1 MRLTKR
7 AKRRALV
14 VALILV
20 LGVCGVSVWRVLRI
34 AQIQRLSADARAE
47 GMRGYHDGDYETAL
61 ARLGYYL
68 RRKGRDLEALL
79 AFAESRSKLPEP
91 NSTHL
96 IEAARLYSAALRL
109 DLQNHEALK
118 HLMELYRRLGLP
130 AESMEIAD
138 RILALDSDDIEAL
151 VIKGA
156 GLFLGSELDE
166 ALEYARKLIELEP
179 GNIRWRASLREIRR
193 AQGAAAD
200 ELISLCDSWLN
211 GYEGDGR
218 FHLLKAQ
225 TLVSLGRSEEA
236 RQEATVAAE
245 LGADSLEVLEAMIH
259 LLDRLELRE
268 EADKVL
274 STAKPRFGGTE
285 AVIEVTVHRLW
296 QAQRTE
302 EAITELNEAE
312 EKLGALSSRLLRW
325 KALLLLYS
333 GRGEEAEGALASL
346 LELVRKKDPEKRSA
360 DRAWAE
366 ALRARIRFGG
376 TDWLQT
382 LRTYQRALALQPQD
396 AFLHYLVGEAY
407 RAAGEHELAAASFE
421 SASKCDPHWMVPQ
434 LASAKSLLMLG
445 RATETL
451 SKVVKLLRRYPDA
464 GFEAYLLLAR
474 AWFVEDPTLND
485 FGLENEE
492 TGRPVDL
499 VELLEALY
507 QRFGQEPTVAP
518 LLVDAYLAND
528 QPEAASELIE
538 EALALQEPDPRLL
551 VLLARAS
558 ELGGLGL
565 EQRLISKA
573 RKVAGLTLDIAEAQG
588 RLLHREGHTE
598 EGLSLIEQALASSAG
613 SADMASHA
621 SRLRAAYLVWTE
633 DPRAGAALGELL
645 GAESTSAAAANFV
658 LSQPTAWRDPELIS
672 RGIDRLEAAIGE
684 QSPRVLLARAT
695 FLLKFESQDAAK
707 LAQAIGLVGHALKQI
722 PDSLAAL
729 RLMSKLLLA
738 GDQPDLDQA
747 VKYLRRAIE
756 RYPQQMD
763 LYLRL
768 IALLQQQG
776 DFDVAERYL
785 RRLREHPDLDPRL
798 RRAEV
803 RLLKAQGNFDTAAV
817 RLGELVDA
825 SSAESEQLVLATLQ
839 ERAGNYAEAERI
851 YQRLLSAPDHSDT
864 VVTIAA
870 EFYAN
875 TGRFNEGLSL
885 FGLLEPDSNPA
896 MRAMRLGVFHQMHGD
911 LNEAGKWL
919 REAVRMAPDN
929 AEAWLQLAKYCLA
942 IGNYEEAREAALSGR
957 NVDRTNPKLRALLA
971 VASLNLTGQARHEA
985 LDVFRELEWEEE
997 PWLATVTFYDR
1008 VVDDE
1013 GTFAPTARDVADV
1026 RELVHEHP
1034 QFLPA
1039 WRLAVTMHAEAR
1051 RIDEAVQLAKQAMT
1065 RLPTQAEPA
1074 EWATRLL
1081 IQAGQLAEALE
1092 IAQTWRRR
1100 SLEKPIVV
1108 DTVIASLQLDLG
1120 RPRSAVEQLAPH
1132 VKRIW
1137 YERDRFPGRVT
1148 VWLRALLF
1156 DRQLDRAASLIQPLA
1171 AEAERWRDVWLALAR
1186 AASPDI
1192 AYEALL
1198 ILEPALLQRPE
1209 DMLVLATEWADLAQR
1224 TAEPS
1229 HYDRAEELVREVERD
1244 NTFGVRALLLRGS
1257 MAVSRG
1263 ELDVAE
1269 QHYRRA
1275 LEGDPDNSV
1284 ALNNLAYVLIEL
1296 RQGYDEAHALSA
1308 RAINLAPNNPDLLD
1322 THAQA
1327 LAGLDRLDEAERTA
1341 RLALAQR
1348 SDDPALL
1355 MTLTRILMAQSRL
1368 DEAEAEMT
1376 EVQRILTALPRADNR
1391 VVAEAEALR
1400 QRIDDLRAQAV
1411 P

>member
-1 MRLTKR
+1 M
-7 AKRRALV
+7 
-14 VALILV
+14 
-20 LGVCGVSVWRVLRI
+20 
-34 AQIQRLSADARAE
+34 
-47 GMRGYHDGDYETAL
+47 
-61 ARLGYYL
+61 
-68 RRKGRDLEALL
+68 
-79 AFAESRSKLPEP
+79 
-91 NSTHL
+91 
-96 IEAARLYSAALRL
+96 
-109 DLQNHEALK
+109 
-118 HLMELYRRLGLP
+118 
-130 AESMEIAD
+130 
-138 RILALDSDDIEAL
+138 
-151 VIKGA
+151 
-156 GLFLGSELDE
+156 
-166 ALEYARKLIELEP
+166 
-179 GNIRWRASLREIRR
+179 
-193 AQGAAAD
+193 
-200 ELISLCDSWLN
+200 
-211 GYEGDGR
+211 
-218 FHLLKAQ
+218 
-225 TLVSLGRSEEA
+225 
-236 RQEATVAAE
+236 
-245 LGADSLEVLEAMIH
+245 
-259 LLDRLELRE
+259 
-268 EADKVL
+268 
-274 STAKPRFGGTE
+274 
-285 AVIEVTVHRLW
+285 
-296 QAQRTE
+296 
-302 EAITELNEAE
+302 
-312 EKLGALSSRLLRW
+312 
-325 KALLLLYS
+325 
-333 GRGEEAEGALASL
+333 
-346 LELVRKKDPEKRSA
+346 
-360 DRAWAE
+360 
-366 ALRARIRFGG
+366 
-376 TDWLQT
+376 
-382 LRTYQRALALQPQD
+382 
-396 AFLHYLVGEAY
+396 
-407 RAAGEHELAAASFE
+407 
-421 SASKCDPHWMVPQ
+421 
-434 LASAKSLLMLG
+434 
-445 RATETL
+445 
-451 SKVVKLLRRYPDA
+451 
-464 GFEAYLLLAR
+464 
-474 AWFVEDPTLND
+474 
-485 FGLENEE
+485 
-492 TGRPVDL
+492 
-499 VELLEALY
+499 
-507 QRFGQEPTVAP
+507 AP

-551 VLLARAS
+551 LLLARAS

-565 EQRLISKA
+565 EQRLISQA
-573 RKVAGLTLDIAEAQG
+573 RKVAGLTLDIAEAQA

-621 SRLRAAYLVWTE
+621 RRVRAAYLASTE
-633 DPRAGAALGELL
+633 DPRAGAALAELL
-645 GAESTSAAAANFV
+645 GAEPTSAAAANFV

-707 LAQAIGLVGHALKQI
+707 LAQAIALVGHALRQV
-722 PDSLAAL
+722 PDSQAAL
-729 RLMSKLLLA
+729 TLMSKLLLA

-756 RYPQQMD
+756 RYPDQMD

-803 RLLKAQGNFDTAAV
+803 RLLQAQGDFDRAAI

-851 YQRLLSAPDHSDT
+851 YQRLLSAPDHSET
-864 VVTIAA
+864 GVTIAA
-870 EFYAN
+870 DFYADI
-875 TGRFNEGLSL
+875 GR
-885 FGLLEPDSNPA
+885 
-896 MRAMRLGVFHQMHGD
+896 
-911 LNEAGKWL
+911 LNEALALLESLDTSPVAHALTIGAFYHKQGYLEEAGRWL
-919 REAVRMAPDN
+919 REAVKMAPDN

-942 IGNYEEAREAALSGR
+942 IGDYEEAREAALSGR
-957 NVDRTNPKLRALLA
+957 NVDRTNAKLRALLA

-985 LDVFRELEWEEE
+985 LDVFRELEGEGE
-997 PWLATVTFYDR
+997 PWLATVNFYDR

-1013 GTFAPTARDVADV
+1013 GRFAPTARDVADV

-1039 WRLAVTMHAEAR
+1039 WRLAVTMHAEAG
-1051 RIDEAVQLAKQAMT
+1051 RIDEAVQLAKQAMA

-1137 YERDRFPGRVT
+1137 YERDRFPGRMT

-1156 DRQLDRAASLIQPLA
+1156 DRQFDRAASLIQPLA

-1209 DMLVLATEWADLAQR
+1209 DMLVLATEWAALAQW
-1224 TAEPS
+1224 AGEPS

-1257 MAVSRG
+1257 IAVSRG
-1263 ELDVAE
+1263 EFDVAE

-1275 LEGDPDNSV
+1275 LEGDPDNLV

-1348 SDDPALL
+1348 FDDPALL

-1368 DEAEAEMT
+1368 DEAEAELT

-1391 VVAEAEALR
+1391 VMAEAEALR